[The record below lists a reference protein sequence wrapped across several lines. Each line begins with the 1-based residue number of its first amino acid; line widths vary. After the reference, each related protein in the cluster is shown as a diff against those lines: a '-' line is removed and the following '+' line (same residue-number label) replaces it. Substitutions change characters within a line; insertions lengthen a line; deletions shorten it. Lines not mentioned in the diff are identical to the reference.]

1 MPTYCALCGRQVTP
15 NERQSASFKGAGM
28 PDDDSIYRVI
38 TQRLHG
44 KHGRSE
50 WLCKNK
56 RAEASAS
63 CYLLIKSVH
72 QDLETRRQVRG
83 APTTTYATHTRNAA
97 TADGRLGNTEGLQ
110 IGDLPTG
117 GAPRATPRYTAAH
130 AGARIELTAPFRS
143 QNTWAWRSSTWTWRA
158 A

>member
-1 MPTYCALCGRQVTP
+1 MPSYCVLCGRQVAP
-15 NERQSASFKGAGM
+15 NDRQSASFKGAGM
-28 PDDDSIYRVI
+28 PDDDSIYRVT

-44 KHGRSE
+44 KHGKSA
-50 WLCKNK
+50 WLCKYK

-83 APTTTYATHTRNAA
+83 APTTTYVKLTRNATA
-97 TADGRLGNTEGLQ
+97 ADGQPGNAEGLQ

-117 GAPRATPRYTAAH
+117 GAPHATPRYTAAH
-130 AGARIELTAPFRS
+130 AGARIELTAPFRP
-143 QNTWAWRSSTWTWRA
+143 QNTWAWRSSTWTWRVA
-158 A
+158 